1 MRAVILILILAVI
14 VLIVAIASGLIDI
27 TQTRSAAAPDL
38 QANGSGVTATGG
50 QTPAF
55 EVETGKI
62 AVGSQDKNVTVK
74 VPQIKVERPSDAN
87 TTATNATH

>member
-87 TTATNATH
+87 TTATNAAH